1 MRFQMIQMSLNRWNL
16 VIPMIKADVPQDVT
30 EYKEQFFFG
39 MNSRQLI
46 CSVLMIVVAVLVF
59 LVGSKFISTDT
70 DILVYITIALIAPLA
85 AVGFLKYNGMG
96 FEKIAATVAEFYV
109 SNQRRRMEYLPD
121 EIEIHDTVRK
131 IYIQQLEEERKAEK
145 KNMKRKR

>member
-1 MRFQMIQMSLNRWNL
+1 
-16 VIPMIKADVPQDVT
+16 MIKADVPQDVT

-39 MNSRQLI
+39 INSRQLI
-46 CSVLMIVVAVLVF
+46 CSVLMIVVAVVIF
-59 LVGSKFISTDT
+59 LVGSKFIST

-96 FEKIAATVAEFYV
+96 FEKRAATVAEFYV
-109 SNQRRRMEYLPD
+109 SNQRRRMEYLP
-121 EIEIHDTVRK
+121 EETEIHDAVRE
-131 IYIQQLEEERKAEK
+131 IYIRRREEDRRAEK

>member
-1 MRFQMIQMSLNRWNL
+1 
-16 VIPMIKADVPQDVT
+16 MIKADVPQDVT

-46 CSVLMIVVAVLVF
+46 CSVLMIVLAVLTF
-59 LVGSKFISTDT
+59 LVGSKFISTD
-70 DILVYITIALIAPLA
+70 ILVYITIFEIAPLA

-96 FEKIAATVAEFYV
+96 FEKIAATVMDFYV

-121 EIEIHDTVRK
+121 EMQIHDAVRE
-131 IYIQQLEEERKAEK
+131 IYIRRLEENRRAEK
-145 KNMKRKR
+145 KNMKRKKR

>member
-1 MRFQMIQMSLNRWNL
+1 
-16 VIPMIKADVPQDVT
+16 MIKADVPQDVT

-46 CSVLMIVVAVLVF
+46 CSVLMIAVAVIIF
-59 LVGSKFISTDT
+59 LVGSKFIST

-96 FEKIAATVAEFYV
+96 FEKIAATVIDFYV
-109 SNQRRRMEYLPD
+109 SNQRRRMEYLP
-121 EIEIHDTVRK
+121 EEMQIHDAVRE
-131 IYIQQLEEERKAEK
+131 IYIRRREEDRRAEK
-145 KNMKRKR
+145 KNMKRKKR

>member
-1 MRFQMIQMSLNRWNL
+1 
-16 VIPMIKADVPQDVT
+16 MIKADVPQDVT

-46 CSVLMIVVAVLVF
+46 CSVLMIVLAVVTF
-59 LVGSKFISTDT
+59 LIGSKFIST
-70 DILVYITIALIAPLA
+70 DILVYITIIEIAPPA

-109 SNQRRRMEYLPD
+109 SDQRRRMEYLP
-121 EIEIHDTVRK
+121 EETEIHDAVRA
-131 IYIQQLEEERKAEK
+131 IYIKQLEDERRAEK
-145 KNMKRKR
+145 KNMKRK

>member
-1 MRFQMIQMSLNRWNL
+1 ML

-46 CSVLMIVVAVLVF
+46 CSVLMIALAVLTF
-59 LVGSKFISTDT
+59 LVGSKFISTD
-70 DILVYITIALIAPLA
+70 ILVYITIFEIAPLA

-96 FEKIAATVAEFYV
+96 FEKIAATVMDFYV
-109 SNQRRRMEYLPD
+109 SNQRRRMEYLP
-121 EIEIHDTVRK
+121 EEMQIHDAVRE
-131 IYIQQLEEERKAEK
+131 IYIRQLEEDRRAEK
-145 KNMKRKR
+145 KNMKRKKR

>member
-1 MRFQMIQMSLNRWNL
+1 
-16 VIPMIKADVPQDVT
+16 MIKADVPQDVT

-46 CSVLMIVVAVLVF
+46 CSVLMIVVAVVIF
-59 LVGSKFISTDT
+59 LVGSKFIST

-96 FEKIAATVAEFYV
+96 FEKIAATVIDFYV
-109 SNQRRRMEYLPD
+109 SNQRRRMEYLP
-121 EIEIHDTVRK
+121 EEMQIHDAVRE
-131 IYIQQLEEERKAEK
+131 IYIRRREEDRRAEK
-145 KNMKRKR
+145 KNMKRKKR

>member
-1 MRFQMIQMSLNRWNL
+1 
-16 VIPMIKADVPQDVT
+16 MIKADVPQDVT

-59 LVGSKFISTDT
+59 LVGSKFIST

-121 EIEIHDTVRK
+121 EITQRHRSFIR
-131 IYIQQLEEERKAEK
+131 YSLEMK
-145 KNMKRKR
+145 KSPIISGILKHP

>member
-1 MRFQMIQMSLNRWNL
+1 MIQ
-16 VIPMIKADVPQDVT
+16 MIKADVPHDVT

-59 LVGSKFISTDT
+59 LVGSKFISTD
-70 DILVYITIALIAPLA
+70 ILVYITIALVAPLA

-96 FEKIAATVAEFYV
+96 FEKIAATVMDFYV
-109 SNQRRRMEYLPD
+109 SNQRRRMEYLP
-121 EIEIHDTVRK
+121 EEMQIHDAVRE
-131 IYIQQLEEERKAEK
+131 IYIRRLEEDRRAEK
-145 KNMKRKR
+145 INMKRKKR

>member
-1 MRFQMIQMSLNRWNL
+1 ML

-46 CSVLMIVVAVLVF
+46 CSVLMIALAVLTF
-59 LVGSKFISTDT
+59 FVGSKFISTD
-70 DILVYITIALIAPLA
+70 ILVYITIFEIAPLA

-96 FEKIAATVAEFYV
+96 FEKIAATVMDFYV
-109 SNQRRRMEYLPD
+109 SNQRRRMEYLP
-121 EIEIHDTVRK
+121 EEMQIHDAVRE
-131 IYIQQLEEERKAEK
+131 IYIRQLEEERRAEK
-145 KNMKRKR
+145 KNMKRKKR

>member
-1 MRFQMIQMSLNRWNL
+1 
-16 VIPMIKADVPQDVT
+16 MIKADVPQDVT

-46 CSVLMIVVAVLVF
+46 CSVLMIAVAVIIF
-59 LVGSKFISTDT
+59 LVGSKFISTD
-70 DILVYITIALIAPLA
+70 ILVYVTIALIAPLA

-109 SNQRRRMEYLPD
+109 SNQRRRMEYLP
-121 EIEIHDTVRK
+121 EETELHDAVRE
-131 IYIQQLEEERKAEK
+131 IYIRQLEDERRAEK

>member
-1 MRFQMIQMSLNRWNL
+1 ML
-16 VIPMIKADVPQDVT
+16 MIKADVPQDVT

-59 LVGSKFISTDT
+59 LVGSKFISTD
-70 DILVYITIALIAPLA
+70 ILVYITIALIAPLA

-96 FEKIAATVAEFYV
+96 FEKIA
-109 SNQRRRMEYLPD
+109 QRARMEYLPD
-121 EIEIHDTVRK
+121 EMEIHDTVRK

-145 KNMKRKR
+145 KSMKRKR

>member
-1 MRFQMIQMSLNRWNL
+1 MIQMSLNRWNL

-59 LVGSKFISTDT
+59 LVGSKFISTD
-70 DILVYITIALIAPLA
+70 ILVYITIALIAPL
-85 AVGFLKYNGMG
+85 
-96 FEKIAATVAEFYV
+96 KIGRA
-109 SNQRRRMEYLPD
+109 SCR
-121 EIEIHDTVRK
+121 
-131 IYIQQLEEERKAEK
+131 ERV
-145 KNMKRKR
+145 

>member
-1 MRFQMIQMSLNRWNL
+1 M
-16 VIPMIKADVPQDVT
+16 IPMIKADVPQDVT

-46 CSVLMIVVAVLVF
+46 CSVLMIVIAVLVF
-59 LVGSKFISTDT
+59 LVGSKFIST

-85 AVGFLKYNGMG
+85 AVG

-121 EIEIHDTVRK
+121 EMEIHDTVRK

-145 KNMKRKR
+145 KNMKRRGETFERK

>member
-1 MRFQMIQMSLNRWNL
+1 
-16 VIPMIKADVPQDVT
+16 MIKADVPQDVT

-59 LVGSKFISTDT
+59 LVGSKFISTD
-70 DILVYITIALIAPLA
+70 ILVYITIALIAPLA

-96 FEKIAATVAEFYV
+96 FEKIAATVSEFTFPISAGEWNIFPRKWRYTIL
-109 SNQRRRMEYLPD
+109 SELFISSSLKKNARLK
-121 EIEIHDTVRK
+121 RK
-131 IYIQQLEEERKAEK
+131 I
-145 KNMKRKR
+145 